1 MRIASSTLEM
11 EASHF
16 RVQEHTF
23 SERLRVWSDNGA
35 QTTANQ
41 SLAATRVELSAQ
53 AQMAQFAQLTPSSTA
68 SSTASAI
75 QDGLD
80 ASDADPVLR
89 LLRQLIA
96 MLTGKTVRVF
106 DASDLQQAIA
116 GQSDTA
122 LPTSLPVASTPLPS
136 SQSTAVSSGA
146 GLTYSQHETYSEQEQ
161 TAFQANGTIR
171 TSDGQSISFSLGLT
185 MQRSYYEAS
194 DTQISI
200 GSPRRTQD
208 PLVINFGGSAAQLSS
223 RRFAFDLDADGTS
236 EQINALAGGS
246 GFLALDRN
254 GDGKI
259 NDGTELFGAQ
269 SGNGFADLAKLD
281 SDGNGWID
289 ENDAAYNDLRV
300 WTQDANGN
308 DQLVSLQQ
316 AGVGALNTGSVASP
330 FDLTEANNTLDGR
343 IRSTGVYLHENGSAG
358 TLQQVDLTV

>member
-11 EASHF
+11 ETSHF

-23 SERLRVWSDNGA
+23 SERLRAWSGNGA

-41 SLAATRVELSAQ
+41 SLAATRVELSVQ
-53 AQMAQFAQLTPSSTA
+53 AQLAHSSTSSTS

-80 ASDADPVLR
+80 ATDSDPVLR
-89 LLRQLIA
+89 LLRQLVA
-96 MLTGKTVRVF
+96 MLTGKPVRVF

-116 GQSDTA
+116 GQTSTA
-122 LPTSLPVASTPLPS
+122 IPVSYPTATP
-136 SQSTAVSSGA
+136 SQSTAASGGA
-146 GLTYSQHETYSEQEQ
+146 GLTYSRHETYSEQEQ
-161 TAFQANGTIR
+161 TTFQANGTIR
-171 TSDGQSISFSLGLT
+171 TADGQSISFSLGLT

-194 DTQISI
+194 DTQIAI
-200 GSPRRTQD
+200 GSPRSTQD

-223 RRFAFDLDADGTS
+223 RRFAFDLDADGTK
-236 EQINALAGGS
+236 EQINALTGGS
-246 GFLALDRN
+246 GFLAIDRN

-289 ENDAAYNDLRV
+289 ENDAAYNELRV

-330 FDLTEANNTLDGR
+330 FDLTEANNTLDGK
-343 IRSTGVYLHENGSAG
+343 IRSTGVYLHEDGSAG